1 MLIALVKRLFE
12 GGYYMS
18 KSACALIIP
27 SIYVQVNSTLQA
39 ELMGIYLKIAA
50 DEIPMVRKFASMHFK
65 EYVKIYPT
73 ITEE

>member
-39 ELMGIYLKIAA
+39 ELMG
-50 DEIPMVRKFASMHFK
+50 
-65 EYVKIYPT
+65 
-73 ITEE
+73 